1 MESCNRSGRNPFF
14 SSAQTSTNRHGVLH
28 LPGFDRAPFIA
39 RKGTDNKV
47 VYIGVAFALFFLATY
62 RSLGVGTDSEAYYTI
77 YYQYANNDAYVAASD
92 NYKTAEFIWLAMLRY
107 FRNADNYRGLLV
119 MLAALNAIPLFYAL
133 KKQSKWPLFSV
144 FLYIA
149 LYFYGNSLN
158 TMRQYAAMSFL
169 LLAIPFLKKG
179 KNKYYL
185 LLMLLATAIHMSAL
199 FVFILV
205 WSIYKA
211 NLNFDNKLR
220 YSLIIAVSFIIG
232 MFFTAKF
239 KEALEPIANLFA
251 SSNYEYYLS
260 GDTVNESRN
269 LLSNLGFN
277 LIAIFM
283 LYINKDANNIYF
295 KLYILGVIMV
305 NLLAGLGAFSGR
317 VASYFSLMQIVAIPN
332 LLYLIKKSFQKYLYI
347 VIFIVYGLSI
357 YIYYLSKN
365 LSEIV
370 PYSNIFFN

>member
-1 MESCNRSGRNPFF
+1 MEFYIYL
-14 SSAQTSTNRHGVLH
+14 ALIVL
-28 LPGFDRAPFIA
+28 LLSLV
-39 RKGTDNKV
+39 KGTDNKV
-47 VYIGVAFALFFLATY
+47 VYIGVAFALFFLAAY

-158 TMRQYAAMSFL
+158 TRRQYAAMSFL

-332 LLYLIKKSFQKYLYI
+332 LLYLIKKSLQKYLYI

>member
-1 MESCNRSGRNPFF
+1 MEFYIYL
-14 SSAQTSTNRHGVLH
+14 ALIVL
-28 LPGFDRAPFIA
+28 LLSLV
-39 RKGTDNKV
+39 KGTDNKV
-47 VYIGVAFALFFLATY
+47 VYIGVAFALFFLAAY

-158 TMRQYAAMSFL
+158 AMRQSVAMSFL
-169 LLAIPFLKKG
+169 LLAIPFLEKG

-199 FVFILV
+199 YVFLLV
-205 WSIYKA
+205 WAFYKA
-211 NLNFDNKLR
+211 NLNFDNRLR
-220 YSLIIAVSFIIG
+220 YTLAIAISFIIG
-232 MFFTAKF
+232 MFFTARF

-251 SSNYEYYLS
+251 SSNYDYYLS
-260 GDTVNESRN
+260 GGTVNESRN
-269 LLSNLGFN
+269 LLSNLGLN
-277 LIAIFM
+277 LVAVFM

-317 VASYFSLMQIVAIPN
+317 VVSYFSLMQIVAIPN
-332 LLYLIKKSFQKYLYI
+332 LLYLVKNHSKKICISCYSLCTGF
-347 VIFIVYGLSI
+347 LSI
-357 YIYYLSKN
+357 YIICPKISAKSYP
-365 LSEIV
+365 I
-370 PYSNIFFN
+370 PIYSSINRSQCSPL

>member
-1 MESCNRSGRNPFF
+1 MEFYIYL
-14 SSAQTSTNRHGVLH
+14 ALIVL
-28 LPGFDRAPFIA
+28 LLSLV
-39 RKGTDNKV
+39 KGTDNKV
-47 VYIGVAFALFFLATY
+47 VYIGVAFALFFLAAY

-158 TMRQYAAMSFL
+158 TMRQYAAISFQ
-169 LLAIPFLKKG
+169 LLAIPFLEKG
-179 KNKYYL
+179 NNKYYL

-220 YSLIIAVSFIIG
+220 YTLIIAVSFIIG

-251 SSNYEYYLS
+251 SSNYDYYLS
-260 GDTVNESRN
+260 GGTVNESRN
-269 LLSNLGFN
+269 LLSNLGLN
-277 LIAIFM
+277 LVAVFM

-317 VASYFSLMQIVAIPN
+317 VVSYFSLMQIVAIPN

-347 VIFIVYGLSI
+347 VIFIVYGLSV